1 MAVTAKKKADTP
13 AVQDP
18 AVVEEQIQQEILTG
32 IIDPDTRTYTMQKK
46 ITIGGEKR
54 DGTFRFRYPTLGD
67 MLRRGTLQARY
78 LDGVSLESVDM
89 ATYNI
94 AFCMSFLASV
104 SVQLPPWFRYEAMES
119 TDELRDMFE
128 EVNAF
133 VNSFRG
139 NDAAASDVADR
150 EKSAR

>member
-54 DGTFRFRYPTLGD
+54 DGTFRFRYPTLLD
-67 MLRRGTLQARY
+67 RMRQGTIQARY
-78 LDGVSLESVDM
+78 LNGMNVQQVDIVTVNLAYTMAFLVSISEK
-89 ATYNI
+89 
-94 AFCMSFLASV
+94 
-104 SVQLPPWFRYEAMES
+104 LPAWFRFEEMES
-119 TDELRDMFE
+119 MDELQEMFR
-128 EVNAF
+128 EVDAF

-139 NDAAASDVADR
+139 DDATASDAADR